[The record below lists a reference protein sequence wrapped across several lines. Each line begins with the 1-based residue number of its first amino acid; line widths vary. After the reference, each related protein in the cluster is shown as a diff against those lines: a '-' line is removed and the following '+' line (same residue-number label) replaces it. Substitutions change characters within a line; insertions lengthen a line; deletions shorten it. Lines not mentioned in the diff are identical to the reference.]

1 MRIANSI
8 SGRDRSFMMLP
19 LSASSCSPARRAA
32 HSFGLLF
39 VLALISSGP
48 TLAQPAPA
56 ITEVYPGK
64 TWETRTPEALGL
76 SRAKLDTLRDLVG
89 GRGCVVRRG
98 CMIYSWGD
106 QSKSSDVASAMK
118 PVISTLLLLALQ
130 EGRLP
135 GLDTPVANFEPRLKT
150 LNGGKDR
157 AITWRHLASQTSGY
171 GLVDPPGQ
179 AYSYN
184 DFALAL
190 YYDTL
195 TEKVFGTNGT
205 ELLRTRLA
213 KPLQFQN
220 DYTFNAFGPGDR
232 PGRLALSVRDFARF
246 GLLYLRNGEWN
257 GQPLVKPEL
266 ARMAVSSP
274 IPAGTPLTSGREA
287 NMLPDQRS
295 VGGSRNITPVG
306 PGYYS
311 FNWWLNRTNKAGQRL
326 FVDAPA
332 DAYVAIG
339 HGGMRTLWVIPS
351 LDLVVCWN
359 DSPIDDHDQS
369 PGNPNTRINQAA
381 KLIRE
386 SVLKEPLSNAP
397 HTTVLSIIGSQFT
410 VNGHPTFLFGA
421 SYYGGLGAPEA
432 FARQDLDDLKKSGFN
447 WIRVWA
453 NWGASED
460 NLSAFDAD
468 GKPREP
474 FLSKLQ
480 WLVGE
485 CDRRG
490 MLVDVTL
497 SRGDNGAG
505 QPQLPGLTAHRQA
518 VETIVS
524 ALKAHR
530 NWYLDLSNERNI
542 RDKRYT
548 SMNDLKNLRE
558 LARRLDPDLLV
569 TASHGGDIEPEELTG
584 YLKTVGVDF
593 ITPHRPRDK
602 RSPGQ
607 TEAATRDYLKRMRDL
622 GRVVPVLYQEPFR
635 RGYGDW
641 APMAEDFIVDA
652 RGALAGGAAGWCFHN
667 GSGGPKGDDQ
677 PRSFDLRKKRLF
689 DQLDEQ
695 EHKAIQGLQSV
706 VTQPSEKPTTA
717 NSQSMKK

>member
-8 SGRDRSFMMLP
+8 SGRNGSLMTP
-19 LSASSCSPARRAA
+19 SLSASPYSPICRAVI
-32 HSFGLLF
+32 HLGLLF
-39 VLALISSGP
+39 MLVLISGGP

-56 ITEVYPGK
+56 STAVYPGK
-64 TWETRTPEALGL
+64 AWETRTPEALGL
-76 SRAKLDTLRDLVG
+76 SRVKLDALRDLVG
-89 GRGCVVRRG
+89 GRGCVVRHG
-98 CMIYSWGD
+98 YMVYSWGD

-118 PVISTLLLLALQ
+118 PVISTLLLFALQ
-130 EGRLP
+130 EGRFP

-150 LNGGKDR
+150 LNGGKDG

-171 GLVDPPGQ
+171 GLVESPGQ

-213 KPLQFQN
+213 EPLQFQD

-232 PGRLALSVRDFARF
+232 PGRLALSVRDFTRF

-257 GQPLVKPEL
+257 GRSLVKPEL

-274 IPAGTPLTSGREA
+274 IPSGTPLTSGKEA

-311 FNWWLNRTNKAGQRL
+311 FNWWLNRTNKSGQHL

-332 DAYVAIG
+332 DACVASG

-369 PGNPNTRINQAA
+369 PGNPQTRINQAA

-386 SVLKEPLSNAP
+386 SVSNESPTHAP
-397 HTTVLSIIGSQFT
+397 HTTVLGIKGSQFT
-410 VNGHPTFLFGA
+410 VNGQPRFLTGA
-421 SYYGGLGAPEA
+421 SYYGGLGAPEE
-432 FARQDLDDLKKSGFN
+432 FVRQDLDELEKSGFN

-453 NWGASED
+453 NWGASEN

-474 FLSKLQ
+474 FLTKLQ

-497 SRGDNGAG
+497 SRGDSGAG
-505 QPQLPGLTAHRQA
+505 QPQMLGLTAHRQA

-548 SMNDLKNLRE
+548 STDDLKNLRE
-558 LARRLDPDLLV
+558 LARRLDSDLLV
-569 TASHGGDIEPEELTG
+569 TASHGGDIDPEELSG
-584 YLKTVGVDF
+584 YLNTVGVDF
-593 ITPHRPRDK
+593 IAPHRPRDIG
-602 RSPGQ
+602 SPRQ
-607 TEAATRDYLKRMRDL
+607 TEAATRNYLKRMRDL
-622 GRVVPVLYQEPFR
+622 GRVAPVLYQEPFR

-641 APMAEDFIVDA
+641 TPMAEDFIVDA

-677 PRSFDLRKKRLF
+677 PRSFDLRKKRLL
-689 DQLDEQ
+689 DQLDAQEQ
-695 EHKAIQGLQSV
+695 KAIKGLQSV
-706 VTQPSEKPTTA
+706 FTQP
-717 NSQSMKK
+717 